1 MVAAVASV
9 LQVRVSSMHID
20 SRALCCRADRRPGPR
35 GWLGGFVG
43 LGLAC
48 VAAAAVAAEEPIR
61 FRTDVLPILA
71 ENCYSCHGFDK
82 KHRSA
87 DLRLDDR
94 AAAIDHGAIVPGDAA
109 ASPVIERIDA
119 TDPDVVMPP
128 PHSGKSLQP
137 AQRDI
142 LRRWIAAG
150 AEYEPHWAFAAP
162 VRPQPP
168 DVPGVAHPIDRFIRG
183 RLATAGLDPAPA
195 AAPATL
201 VRRVHLDLVGLPP
214 SQADLEA
221 FARDTRPDAYER
233 LVDRLLASPRYGERW
248 ARWWLDQARYA
259 DSHGYSYDR
268 PRQIWK
274 YRDWVVD
281 ALNADMPFDRF
292 TIEQLAGD
300 LLPDTTDQQRIATGF
315 HRNTQINQEGG
326 IDPEQY
332 RIEAVF
338 DRVSTTATVWL
349 GLTIGCAQCHDHKFD
364 PIEQREYYG
373 LFAFLNDQDEVELP
387 ISDDRVDL
395 APLEAARD
403 AAEAALR
410 AHLEKLSSAVASWEA
425 GLTAAARERLPEYGR
440 KHLDVPA
447 EKRTFEDRRRILA
460 VAVGV
465 VDDEFFELE
474 NSYKLAVA
482 AASGVTTM
490 VLAERKEPRKSTLFV
505 MGDFTRPAEEVP
517 PGTPAVLP
525 PLASGSTRPT
535 RLDLARW
542 LIDPANPLTARV
554 IVNRVWQQHFGVGLV
569 ETDDDFGLM
578 GTPPSHPELLDW
590 LACEFRDGGW
600 SLKALQRLIV
610 TSETY
615 RQSSARR
622 ADVAERD
629 PLNRLLARQQRL
641 RIDAEGV
648 RDVAL
653 AASGLLAPIVG
664 GPPVFPPIPPG
675 VTDQGQIKHPWVESR
690 GPDRYRRALYTFRF
704 RATPVPAL
712 SVFDSPDGFLT
723 CTRRSRSNTPLQAL
737 TLLNDPAFVEF
748 AAGLEGVIRDQGV
761 EAAFIRCTSRA
772 PSAAE
777 LAVLARLEP
786 REQARALL
794 NLDETIA
801 RE

>member
-1 MVAAVASV
+1 MQTRRRMMPVEGSCRSGPCHPAGV
-9 LQVRVSSMHID
+9 L
-20 SRALCCRADRRPGPR
+20 A
-35 GWLGGFVG
+35 W

-48 VAAAAVAAEEPIR
+48 LGAATAAAEEPIR

-71 ENCYSCHGFDK
+71 ENCFACHGFDK
-82 KHRSA
+82 KHRAA

-94 AAAIDHGAIVPGDAA
+94 AAAVEYGAIVPGDAD
-109 ASPVIERIDA
+109 ASSLVERIDA

-150 AEYEPHWAFAAP
+150 AEYESHWAFAAP
-162 VRPQPP
+162 VRTPPP
-168 DVPGVAHPIDRFIRG
+168 DVPGVAHPIDRFVRG
-183 RLATAGLDPAPA
+183 RLATAELAPSPPA
-195 AAPATL
+195 APETL
-201 VRRVHLDLVGLPP
+201 VRRVHLDLTGLPP
-214 SQADLEA
+214 SQADLAA
-221 FARDTRPDAYER
+221 FAGDTQAGAYER
-233 LVDRLLASPRYGERW
+233 LVDRLLASPQYGERW
-248 ARWWLDQARYA
+248 GRWWLDQARYA

-281 ALNADMPFDRF
+281 AVNADMPFDRF

-300 LLPDTTDQQRIATGF
+300 LLPDATDRQRIATGF
-315 HRNTQINQEGG
+315 HRNTQFNQEGG

-364 PIEQREYYG
+364 PVEQREYYG
-373 LFAFLNDQDEVELP
+373 LFAFFNDQDEVDLKL
-387 ISDDRVDL
+387 SDKRVDL
-395 APLEAARD
+395 VPLLAARD
-403 AAEAALR
+403 AAEAALLAHVNAR
-410 AHLEKLSSAVASWEA
+410 ASAVAAWEA
-425 GLTAAARERLPEYGR
+425 GLTEAARDRLPDYGR

-447 EKRTFEDRRRILA
+447 AERTFEDRRRILA

-474 NSYKLAVA
+474 NSYKLAEA
-482 AASGVTTM
+482 AARGLTTM
-490 VLAERKEPRKSTLFV
+490 VLAERSEPRKSTVFV
-505 MGDFTRPAEEVP
+505 MGDFTRPAEEVA
-517 PGTPAVLP
+517 PGTPALLP
-525 PLASGSTRPT
+525 PLASGTGRPT

-542 LIDPANPLTARV
+542 LVDPANPLTARV
-554 IVNRVWQQHFGVGLV
+554 IVNRVWQQYFGVGLV
-569 ETDDDFGLM
+569 ETDDDFGLV

-600 SLKALQRLIV
+600 SLKALHRLIV
-610 TSETY
+610 TSATY
-615 RQSSARR
+615 RQSSDRR
-622 ADVAERD
+622 ADVADRD

-653 AASGLLAPIVG
+653 AASGLLTPIVG

-675 VTDQGQIKHPWVESR
+675 VTDQGQVKHPWLESH

-704 RATPVPAL
+704 RATPVPSLA
-712 SVFDSPDGFLT
+712 VFDSPDGFLT

-737 TLLNDPAFVEF
+737 TLLNDAAFVEF
-748 AAGLEGVIRDQGV
+748 ATGLEGVIREQGV
-761 EAAFIRCTSRA
+761 EAAFVRCTSRT
-772 PSAAE
+772 PSQQE

-786 REQARALL
+786 RDQARVLL
-794 NLDETIA
+794 NLDETIT

>member
-1 MVAAVASV
+1 MQSGNRMMPACPSDRGVHRCLERLSG
-9 LQVRVSSMHID
+9 
-20 SRALCCRADRRPGPR
+20 ALVC
-35 GWLGGFVG
+35 
-43 LGLAC
+43 LGLAALQAT
-48 VAAAAVAAEEPIR
+48 VSAAEEPIR

-71 ENCYSCHGFDK
+71 ENCFSCHGFDK
-82 KHRSA
+82 KNRSA

-94 AAAIDHGAIVPGDAA
+94 TAAVDSGAIVPGDPA
-109 ASPVIERIDA
+109 ASSVVERIDA

-142 LRRWIAAG
+142 LRRWIASG

-162 VRPQPP
+162 ERCPPP
-168 DVPGVAHPIDRFIRG
+168 DVPGVDHPIDRFIRS
-183 RLATAGLDPAPA
+183 RLVTAGLAPSSV

-201 VRRVHLDLVGLPP
+201 VRRVYLDLTGLPP
-214 SQADLEA
+214 SPADLAA
-221 FARDTRPDAYER
+221 FASDTRPDAYER
-233 LVDRLLASPRYGERW
+233 LVDRLLASPQYGERW
-248 ARWWLDQARYA
+248 GRWWLDQARYA

-268 PRQIWK
+268 PRQIWR

-281 ALNADMPFDRF
+281 AINADMPFDQF

-300 LLPDTTDQQRIATGF
+300 LLPEATEAQRIATGF
-315 HRNTQINQEGG
+315 HRNTQVNQEGG

-349 GLTIGCAQCHDHKFD
+349 GMTIGCAQCHDHKFD
-364 PIEQREYYG
+364 PVEQREYYG
-373 LFAFLNDQDEVELP
+373 LFAFFNDQDEVDLP
-387 ISDDRVDL
+387 IVDERVDVT
-395 APLEAARD
+395 PLLAARD
-403 AAEAALR
+403 AAEAALLAHVDAR
-410 AHLEKLSSAVASWEA
+410 ASAVAAWEA

-447 EKRTFEDRRRILA
+447 AERSFEDRRRILA

-474 NSYKLAVA
+474 SSYKLAVA
-482 AASGVTTM
+482 AARGLTSM
-490 VLAERKEPRKSTLFV
+490 VLAERKEPRKTALFV
-505 MGDFTRPAEEVP
+505 MGDFTRPAEEVA
-517 PGTPAVLP
+517 PGTPAILP
-525 PLASGSTRPT
+525 PLASGTARPS

-542 LIDPANPLTARV
+542 LVDPANPLTARV
-554 IVNRVWQQHFGVGLV
+554 IVNRVWQQYFGIGLV

-610 TSETY
+610 TSDTY

-622 ADVAERD
+622 DDVAERD

-641 RIDAEGV
+641 RIDAESV

-653 AASGLLAPIVG
+653 AASGLLSPIVG
-664 GPPVFPPIPPG
+664 GPPVYPPIPAG
-675 VTDQGQIKHPWVESR
+675 VTDQGQVKHPWPESQ
-690 GPDRYRRALYTFRF
+690 GAARYRRALYTFRF

-712 SVFDSPDGFLT
+712 AVFDSPDGFLT
-723 CTRRSRSNTPLQAL
+723 CTRRARSNTPLQAL
-737 TLLNDPAFVEF
+737 TLLNDAAFVEF
-748 AAGLEGVIRDQGV
+748 AAGLETVIREQGL
-761 EAAFIRCTSRA
+761 EAAFVRCTSRQ
-772 PSAAE
+772 PSSAE
-777 LAVLARLEP
+777 LAVLAGLGP
-786 REQARALL
+786 RDQARVLL
-794 NLDETIA
+794 NLDETIT